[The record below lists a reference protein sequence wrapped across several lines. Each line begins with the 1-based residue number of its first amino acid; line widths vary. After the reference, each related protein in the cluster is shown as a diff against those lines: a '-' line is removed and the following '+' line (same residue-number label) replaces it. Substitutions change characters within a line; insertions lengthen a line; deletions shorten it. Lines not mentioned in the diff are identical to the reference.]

1 MNEQI
6 VYELD
11 KLNSTLE
18 RIEKQNEKNNAYL
31 HDIAFEIKRI
41 ANGALSKENTLDI
54 GSMITLEQ
62 HIESISSTLSRGS
75 IEIEG
80 LLQEIQVE
88 QIKTSFHN
96 IRELEWING
105 KLSSVVDYINSQSF
119 YDADDNDIKKNQTNV
134 QLAMI
139 IQSLKRIEQSL
150 SEK

>member
-1 MNEQI
+1 MNGQI

-31 HDIAFEIKRI
+31 HE
-41 ANGALSKENTLDI
+41 
-54 GSMITLEQ
+54 
-62 HIESISSTLSRGS
+62 
-75 IEIEG
+75 
-80 LLQEIQVE
+80 
-88 QIKTSFHN
+88 
-96 IRELEWING
+96 
-105 KLSSVVDYINSQSF
+105 VVDYINSQSF